1 MSKEKIVPANALVVV
16 ADGGKAILFRNT
28 GTGSELQLKEERRV
42 EPSTLTQGPSGARPA
57 EQSPEQTEEAT
68 FAKNL
73 TKLLTSMH
81 DEHAFKEMVL
91 VADPKTLGEMRD
103 AMHKPLEGSI
113 AFSLSKDL
121 TNNSLKEIEKSLSH

>member
-1 MSKEKIVPANALVVV
+1 MSKTVPANALVVV
-16 ADGGKAILFRNT
+16 ADGGKAILFRNVGQGEGLT
-28 GTGSELQLKEERRV
+28 LKEERRV
-42 EPSTLTQGPSGARPA
+42 EPSNVVQGPSGSRP
-57 EQSPEQTEEAT
+57 EDQTPKQTEEAT

-91 VADPKTLGEMRD
+91 VADPQTLGQMRD
-103 AMHKPLEGSI
+103 AMHKSLEGAI
-113 AFSLSKDL
+113 AWSLSKDL

>member
-1 MSKEKIVPANALVVV
+1 MSKSVPANALVVV

-28 GTGSELQLKEERRV
+28 GAGSELVLKEERRV
-42 EPSTLTQGPSGARPA
+42 EPATLTQGPSGSRPDD
-57 EQSPEQTEEAT
+57 QSPKQTEEAT

-81 DEHAFKEMVL
+81 DEHSFKEMVL
-91 VADPKTLGEMRD
+91 VADPQTLGQIRD
-103 AMHKPLEGSI
+103 AMGKSLEG
-113 AFSLSKDL
+113 AVAWSLSKDL